1 MRKISVLSL
10 VVLTVFFL
18 GGIAW
23 GYDFVVGTPLD
34 RDNNNEVTVIPEDA
48 FLSPGSFDFRDDAW
62 AGAYGQESFTM
73 TDEYGAITV
82 RADVVD
88 TQYNSLGVMYQDD
101 QDGMGILNSIESAYN
116 EADEIEEWER
126 LIVEF
131 DTGRYLTGVWISDL
145 FDSPDGVVGEKGT
158 VIIESAA
165 GDERQ
170 YNFDGND
177 SDQTNGELYVA
188 FDVPSNF
195 MIAKATFMTRGDY
208 ANNEFSVV
216 GMNAPE
222 PATMF
227 LLGFGLLG
235 IASLRNRFM
244 KKKKA

>member
-158 VIIESAA
+158 VTGRPRKIGSFDFALAKYSATVNGATHIALTCIDRLFPEAA
-165 GDERQ
+165 GVTKLEQLPQDAR
-170 YNFDGND
+170 
-177 SDQTNGELYVA
+177 A
-188 FDVPSNF
+188 FVEDVEKRIGVCPVSLISTGPNPEDV
-195 MIAKATFMTRGDY
+195 IDRRKA
-208 ANNEFSVV
+208 
-216 GMNAPE
+216 
-222 PATMF
+222 
-227 LLGFGLLG
+227 
-235 IASLRNRFM
+235 
-244 KKKKA
+244 